1 MAELKFE
8 ITERIGVLSENAKGW
23 TKELN
28 KVSWNE
34 REPKYDLREWNPDH
48 SRMGKG
54 ITLTDEEVETLK
66 AILNGEEIEDDINE
80 ADILKKIVNVR

>member
-8 ITERIGVLSENAKGW
+8 ITERIGVLSENAKGQ

-80 ADILKKIVNVR
+80 ADIL

>member
-8 ITERIGVLSENAKGW
+8 ITKSIGVLSENAKGW

-28 KVSWNE
+28 MVSWNE
-34 REPKYDLREWNPDH
+34 RPAKYDLREWSPDH

-54 ITLTDEEVETLK
+54 ITLTEEDIESLK
-66 AILNGEEIEDDINE
+66 ELLNDVDGEDDIDE
-80 ADILKKIVNVR
+80 SAIL

>member
-54 ITLTDEEVETLK
+54 ITLTAEEVETLK

-80 ADILKKIVNVR
+80 ADIL

>member
-8 ITERIGVLSENAKGW
+8 ITESLGVLSENAKGW

-48 SRMGKG
+48 TRMGKG
-54 ITLTDEEVETLK
+54 ITLTDEEVNVLRS
-66 AILNGEEIEDDINE
+66 ILNGDEIEDDIDE
-80 ADILKKIVNVR
+80 SAFF

>member
-8 ITERIGVLSENAKGW
+8 ITKSIGVLSENAKGW

-28 KVSWNE
+28 MVSWNE
-34 REPKYDLREWNPDH
+34 REAKYDLREWNPDH

-54 ITLTDEEVETLK
+54 ITLTEEDIERLRE
-66 AILNGEEIEDDINE
+66 ILNGDDTDDIDEDDF
-80 ADILKKIVNVR
+80 V

>member
-8 ITERIGVLSENAKGW
+8 ITERIGVISENAKGW

-80 ADILKKIVNVR
+80 ADIL

>member
-1 MAELKFE
+1 MAELKFK

-80 ADILKKIVNVR
+80 ADIL

>member
-66 AILNGEEIEDDINE
+66 AILNGEEIEDDTNE
-80 ADILKKIVNVR
+80 ADIL

>member
-66 AILNGEEIEDDINE
+66 AILNGEEIEDYINE
-80 ADILKKIVNVR
+80 ADIL

>member
-1 MAELKFE
+1 MAELKFV

-80 ADILKKIVNVR
+80 ADIL

>member
-8 ITERIGVLSENAKGW
+8 ITERLGVLSENAKGW

-66 AILNGEEIEDDINE
+66 AILNGEEREDDINE
-80 ADILKKIVNVR
+80 ADIL

>member
-8 ITERIGVLSENAKGW
+8 ITERLGVLSENAKGW

-54 ITLTDEEVETLK
+54 ITLTDEEVDTLK

-80 ADILKKIVNVR
+80 ADIL

>member
-8 ITERIGVLSENAKGW
+8 ITERICVLSENAKGW

-80 ADILKKIVNVR
+80 ADIL

>member
-34 REPKYDLREWNPDH
+34 REPKYDLSEWNPDH

-80 ADILKKIVNVR
+80 ADIL

>member
-66 AILNGEEIEDDINE
+66 ALLNGEEIEDDINE
-80 ADILKKIVNVR
+80 ADIL

>member
-8 ITERIGVLSENAKGW
+8 ITENIGVLSENAKGW

-48 SRMGKG
+48 TRMGKG
-54 ITLTDEEVETLK
+54 ITLTEEEVETLRK
-66 AILNGEEIEDDINE
+66 LLNGEEIEDDIDEN
-80 ADILKKIVNVR
+80 DFV

>member
-66 AILNGEEIEDDINE
+66 AILNGEEIEDDIND
-80 ADILKKIVNVR
+80 ADIL

>member
-8 ITERIGVLSENAKGW
+8 ITESLGVLSENAKGW

-48 SRMGKG
+48 TRMGKG
-54 ITLTDEEVETLK
+54 VTLTEEEVNRLK
-66 AILNGEEIEDDINE
+66 DILNGVEIEDDIDE
-80 ADILKKIVNVR
+80 SKFF

>member
-8 ITERIGVLSENAKGW
+8 ITEELGVLSTNAKGW

-48 SRMGKG
+48 TRMGKG
-54 ITLTDEEVETLK
+54 ITLTEEEIDSLR
-66 AILNGEEIEDDINE
+66 AILNGEELDDDIDE
-80 ADILKKIVNVR
+80 DMFV

>member
-66 AILNGEEIEDDINE
+66 AILNGEEIENDINE
-80 ADILKKIVNVR
+80 ADIL

>member
-8 ITERIGVLSENAKGW
+8 ITKHIGVLSESARGW

-28 KVSWNE
+28 MVSWNE
-34 REPKYDLREWNPDH
+34 REAKYDIREWSPDH

-54 ITLTDEEVETLK
+54 VTLTEEDIENLRK
-66 AILNGEEIEDDINE
+66 LLNGEEIEDDINE
-80 ADILKKIVNVR
+80 DDFV

>member
-8 ITERIGVLSENAKGW
+8 ITKHIGVLSENARGW

-28 KVSWNE
+28 MVSWND

-48 SRMGKG
+48 TRMGKG
-54 ITLTDEEVETLK
+54 ITLTEEDIETLK
-66 AILNGEEIEDDINE
+66 AILNGEEIEDDIDE
-80 ADILKKIVNVR
+80 DAIL

>member
-8 ITERIGVLSENAKGW
+8 ITKTLGVLSENARGW

-28 KVSWNE
+28 MVSWNE

-48 SRMGKG
+48 TRMGKG
-54 ITLTDEEVETLK
+54 ITLTEEEIETLR
-66 AILNGEEIEDDINE
+66 AILNGEEIEDDIDE
-80 ADILKKIVNVR
+80 DEIL

>member
-48 SRMGKG
+48 SRMARVSLL
-54 ITLTDEEVETLK
+54 LT
-66 AILNGEEIEDDINE
+66 
-80 ADILKKIVNVR
+80 KKWKLLRLFSTVRR

>member
-1 MAELKFE
+1 MAELKYE
-8 ITERIGVLSENAKGW
+8 ITRHIGVISEKAKGW

-28 KVSWNE
+28 MISWNE

-54 ITLTDEEVETLK
+54 VTLTEEEAENLK
-66 AILNGEEIEDDINE
+66 KLLNGEEIEDDIDE
-80 ADILKKIVNVR
+80 SAFF